1 MSFEWLWIIPVLGV
15 LVVVHELGHFVTA
28 LMFNIKVEEFGIGF
42 PPRAFAVRYK
52 GIDYSLNWLPIGGF
66 VKIVGENGDSD
77 DPRSFGKAPAWQRI
91 IVLAAGSTM
100 NLLLALLIF
109 AGMSVAG
116 TVEIDAPL
124 TGVAVVVPN
133 QPAERAGMLPGD
145 RIVRVAGQQ
154 VNTDDEIRALSR
166 QNAGQATEF
175 VVSRNG
181 REQSLTI
188 TPNVDPP
195 NGAYL
200 GIQLDYW
207 VSPAKVEEVR
217 PDTAASEGGMQA
229 GDEIVAVGGTTVTS
243 LGEAR
248 FLLAENAEQTG
259 KAEVTVR
266 RNGQNVGPLTLD
278 LGQDKQKPFGLL
290 FYRPTHTV
298 YYGPF
303 EALGKA
309 FGDTW
314 SVVSSVPRGI
324 AQAFQGQ
331 AQGPGVTGPVGIGQL
346 TGEVA
351 QESGVSGLLN
361 LTALLGISLFMIN
374 LLPLPALDGGR
385 LLFIFIELLR
395 GGRRIAPEREG
406 LVHFAGMVLL
416 LALMLIITFFDVQRL
431 FGGGSILPR

>member
-28 LMFNIKVEEFGIGF
+28 LMFKIKVEEFGIGF

-77 DPRSFGKAPAWQRI
+77 DPNSFGKAPAWQRI

-100 NLLLALLIF
+100 NLLLALIIF

-116 TVEIDAPL
+116 TVEVNASL
-124 TGVAVVVPN
+124 TGVDVVQEN
-133 QPAERAGMLPGD
+133 QPAFRSGMQPGD
-145 RIVRVAGQQ
+145 RIVRVAGQP
-154 VNTDDEIRALSR
+154 VNSDDEIRALSR
-166 QNAGQATEF
+166 QNAGKETEF
-175 VVSRNG
+175 VVVRQG
-181 REQSLTI
+181 QERTLRI

-200 GIQLDYW
+200 GIQLGYW
-207 VSPAKVEEVR
+207 VSPARIDEVR
-217 PDTAASEGGMQA
+217 PDTPAAAAGLQV
-229 GDEIVAVGGTTVTS
+229 GDEVIEIDGTPVTS
-243 LGEAR
+243 LSEAR
-248 FLLAENAEQTG
+248 NLFSKSDETANI
-259 KAEVTVR
+259 TVR
-266 RNGQNVGPLTLD
+266 RNGGTAGPFTLAKKENQSIGLT
-278 LGQDKQKPFGLL
+278 F
-290 FYRPTHTV
+290 FVPTHTV
-298 YYGPF
+298 YYSPG

-309 FGDTW
+309 LGDTW
-314 SVVSSVPRGI
+314 EVIASIPRSI
-324 AQAFQGQ
+324 AQAIGGQ
-331 AQGPGVTGPVGIGQL
+331 AQGVGVTGVVGIGQL

-351 QESGVSGLLN
+351 QESGISGLMR

-395 GGRRIAPEREG
+395 GGRRIAPEKEG
-406 LVHFAGMVLL
+406 LVHFAGMMVL
-416 LALMLIITFFDVQRL
+416 LALMLIITFFDVQRIWE
-431 FGGGSILPR
+431 GNSILPR